1 MHIEFFIF
9 KVKAFTKYII
19 LINMFKEIKNKYL
32 RYSAIGV
39 FFIIIFFSAL
49 QLNFLYLF
57 GYSPSYNDIKIPTL
71 RVGSELY
78 TSDGKLIG
86 RYFKEN
92 RTPVN
97 YNEIAPSVLNA
108 LVATEDVRFYK
119 HWGIDVQAVGRAVI
133 GFGKDGGASTITQQ
147 LAKNLYRT
155 RYNKSQGF
163 LSKIPLVRTIVFK
176 LKEWMTAVKLE
187 SNYSKNDIITMYLN
201 TVSFGNN
208 TYGIKTASRIYFD
221 KEAKDLSI
229 NESALLVGMLKG
241 TSFYNPTKNPDR
253 ALVRRNTVLSQMNK
267 YNYLNKDSL
276 TELSKLPIKLKEGKM
291 EDGSDGDSYLRA
303 AVAKYLEKWCKDN
316 GYDLYEDGLKIYT
329 TIDSKLQKYA
339 EEAVQEQMKT
349 LQRRFYSVWG
359 DEDPWYDSEKQ
370 KVDYPDRAM
379 KNLPIYSLLQ
389 KKFPNSPDSVTAY
402 FNRKKKMQIFTY
414 KGDRDTLFSTL
425 DSIRYYGKI
434 MNTGMMTMEPASGKI
449 KVWVG
454 GIDHKFFKYDHVN
467 QAKRQAGSTFKPF
480 AYLTALE
487 QGMNPCDKFTD
498 KPVKIAYQDKGET
511 KYWEPKNAD
520 YSVTYQEMSLRWAM
534 AKSVNTITAQ
544 VTEKV
549 GWDNVVKWA
558 HECGIDSHLESVP
571 SVSLGSNDVSVYEM
585 VKAYSTFLNKGVK
598 TDPILVEKIT
608 DQDDNV
614 IDDFKPKTKRVLTE
628 EIAWLMLYMFRGG
641 MDEPGGTS
649 RALWEW
655 DLWKKN
661 NQIGGKTGTSSDY
674 VDAWYMGITK
684 DLVTGVWV
692 GCDERT
698 AHFKNGEQGEG
709 SRTALPIFAKFMEK
723 VYHDPNSGYTYGP
736 FPKATVDITRTINC
750 PSPRIV
756 EDTTS
761 TDSVLVDSTDIADP
775 AMPET
780 ATPIPSTETEIKKED
795 KKPESETP
803 VQPAVVPLTKK
814 EERELKRKQRQEERE
829 KKKNGNN

>member
-1 MHIEFFIF
+1 
-9 KVKAFTKYII
+9 
-19 LINMFKEIKNKYL
+19 MFKEIKNKYL
-32 RYSAIGV
+32 RYSAIGI

-49 QLNFLYLF
+49 QINFLWLF
-57 GYSPSYNDIKIPTL
+57 GYSPSYHDIKIPTL
-71 RVGSELY
+71 RVGSELF
-78 TSDGKLIG
+78 TADGKLIG

-108 LVATEDVRFYK
+108 LIATEDVRFRK
-119 HWGIDVQAVGRAVI
+119 HWGIDIQAVGRAVI

-155 RYNKSQGF
+155 RYNKSQGL

-187 SNYSKNDIITMYLN
+187 SNYPKNDIITMYLN

-221 KEAKDLSI
+221 KEAKDLSTTDA
-229 NESALLVGMLKG
+229 ALLVGMLKG
-241 TSFYNPTKNPDR
+241 TSLYNPTKNPER

-267 YNYLNKDSL
+267 YNYLSKDSL
-276 TELSKLPIKLKEGKM
+276 TLLSKEPIKLKEGKM

-339 EEAVQEQMKT
+339 EEAVQDQMKT

-359 DEDPWYDSEKQ
+359 NEDPWYDSEKK

-379 KNLPIYSLLQ
+379 KNLPIYGLLQ
-389 KKFPNSPDSVTAY
+389 KKFPNAPDSVTAY
-402 FNRKKKMQIFTY
+402 FNKKKKMQIFSY
-414 KGDRDTLFSTL
+414 KGDRDTMFSTL

-487 QGMNPCDKFTD
+487 QGMSPCDKFTD
-498 KPVKIAYQDKGET
+498 KPVKIPYQDKGET

-520 YSVTYQEMSLRWAM
+520 YSVTYREMSLRWAM

-558 HECGIDSHLESVP
+558 KECGIDSHLESVP

-585 VKAYSTFLNKGVK
+585 VKAYGTFLNKGVK

-608 DQDDNV
+608 DQDNNL

-641 MDEPGGTS
+641 MEEPGGTS
-649 RALWEW
+649 QALWEW

-723 VYHDPNSGYTYGP
+723 VYHDPTSGYTYGP

-756 EDTTS
+756 QDTTS
-761 TDSVLVDSTDIADP
+761 TDSVTVDSTTVAEP
-775 AMPET
+775 ENPET
-780 ATPIPSTETEIKKED
+780 AVPATTEPEVKKEE
-795 KKPESETP
+795 KKPEPTP
-803 VQPAVVPLTKK
+803 IQPAAVVPLTKK

>member
-1 MHIEFFIF
+1 
-9 KVKAFTKYII
+9 
-19 LINMFKEIKNKYL
+19 MFKEIKNRYL
-32 RYSAIGV
+32 RYV
-39 FFIIIFFSAL
+39 IILIYFVVIFFAAL
-49 QLNFLYLF
+49 QLNFLGLF
-57 GYSPSYNDIKIPTL
+57 GYSPSRTDIKMPTQ

-86 RYFKEN
+86 RYYKEN

-97 YNEIAPSVLNA
+97 YNEIAPSVIHA

-119 HWGIDVQAVGRAVI
+119 HWGVDFQAVGRAVV
-133 GFGKDGGASTITQQ
+133 GLGQDGGASTITQQ

-155 RYNKSQGF
+155 RYNKSQG
-163 LSKIPLVRTIVFK
+163 LLAKIPLVRTIIFK
-176 LKEWMTAVKLE
+176 FKEWMTAVKLE
-187 SNYSKNDIITMYLN
+187 SNYSKNEIITMYLN

-221 KEAKDLSI
+221 RDPKNLKIE
-229 NESALLVGMLKG
+229 ESALLVGMLKG
-241 TSFYNPTKNPDR
+241 TTLYNPTKNPEN
-253 ALVRRNTVLSQMNK
+253 ALKRRNVVFAQMNK
-267 YNYLNKDSL
+267 YNYLSRDSML
-276 TELSKLPIKLKEGKM
+276 MLQKNPIILNAGKL
-291 EDGSDGDSYLRA
+291 DDSSDGDSYLRA

-329 TIDSKLQKYA
+329 TIDSKLQNYA
-339 EEAVQEQMKT
+339 EQAVQDEMKI

-359 DEDPWYDSEKQ
+359 KQDPWFDSEKK

-379 KNLPIYSLLQ
+379 KSLAIYTVLQ
-389 KKFPNSPDSVTAY
+389 KRFPNQPDSIDHY
-402 FNRKKKMQIFTY
+402 FNEKKKMQIFTY

-434 MNTGMMTMEPASGKI
+434 LNSGMMTMEPATGKI

-487 QGMNPCDKFTD
+487 QGMSPCDKITD
-498 KPVKIAYQDKGET
+498 KPVRIAYQDGGET

-520 YSVTYQEMSLRWAM
+520 WGNTYQDMSLRLAM
-534 AKSVNTITAQ
+534 ARSVNTITAQ
-544 VTEKV
+544 LTEKV

-598 TDPILVEKIT
+598 NEPILVEKIT
-608 DQDDNV
+608 DQDDKV
-614 IDDFKPKTKRVLTE
+614 IEDFLPKTKKVLTD

-641 MDEPGGTS
+641 MEEPGGTS
-649 RALWEW
+649 QALWEW
-655 DLWKKN
+655 PNLFKKN

-684 DLVTGVWV
+684 DLVTGIWV
-692 GCDERT
+692 GCDERS
-698 AHFKNGEQGEG
+698 AHFQNGDQGEG
-709 SRTALPIFAKFMEK
+709 SHTALPIFAKFMEK
-723 VYHDPNSGYTYGP
+723 VYLDPNSGYTYGP
-736 FPKATVDITRTINC
+736 FPKATVPITRSYNC

-756 EDTTS
+756 KDTATLDTTA
-761 TDSVLVDSTDIADP
+761 VDSTNFEP
-775 AMPET
+775 APEQ
-780 ATPIPSTETEIKKED
+780 PQ
-795 KKPESETP
+795 ETP
-803 VQPAVVPLTKK
+803 ENTPPVIKREEKKNTQPQPIQPLQATQPLTKK
-814 EERELKRKQRQEERE
+814 EERELKRQQRQEEKDR
-829 KKKNGNN
+829 KKTGNDEG

>member
-1 MHIEFFIF
+1 
-9 KVKAFTKYII
+9 
-19 LINMFKEIKNKYL
+19 MFKEIKNKYL
-32 RYSAIGV
+32 RYSAIGI

-49 QLNFLYLF
+49 QINFLWLF
-57 GYSPSYNDIKIPTL
+57 GYSPSYHDIKIPTL

-78 TSDGKLIG
+78 TADGKLIG

-108 LVATEDVRFYK
+108 LIATEDVRFRK
-119 HWGIDVQAVGRAVI
+119 HWGIDIQAVGRAVI

-155 RYNKSQGF
+155 RYNKSQGL

-187 SNYSKNDIITMYLN
+187 SNYPKNDIITMYLN

-221 KEAKDLSI
+221 KEAKDLSTTDA
-229 NESALLVGMLKG
+229 ALLVGMLKG
-241 TSFYNPTKNPDR
+241 TSLYNPTKNPER

-267 YNYLNKDSL
+267 YNYLSKDSL
-276 TELSKLPIKLKEGKM
+276 TLLSKEPIKLKEGKM

-339 EEAVQEQMKT
+339 EEAVQDQMKT

-359 DEDPWYDSEKQ
+359 NEDPWYDSEKK

-379 KNLPIYSLLQ
+379 KNLPIYGLLQ
-389 KKFPNSPDSVTAY
+389 KKFPNAPDSVTAY
-402 FNRKKKMQIFTY
+402 FNKKKKMQIFSY
-414 KGDRDTLFSTL
+414 KGDRDTMFSTL

-487 QGMNPCDKFTD
+487 QGMSPCD
-498 KPVKIAYQDKGET
+498 
-511 KYWEPKNAD
+511 
-520 YSVTYQEMSLRWAM
+520 
-534 AKSVNTITAQ
+534 
-544 VTEKV
+544 
-549 GWDNVVKWA
+549 
-558 HECGIDSHLESVP
+558 
-571 SVSLGSNDVSVYEM
+571 
-585 VKAYSTFLNKGVK
+585 
-598 TDPILVEKIT
+598 
-608 DQDDNV
+608 
-614 IDDFKPKTKRVLTE
+614 
-628 EIAWLMLYMFRGG
+628 
-641 MDEPGGTS
+641 
-649 RALWEW
+649 
-655 DLWKKN
+655 
-661 NQIGGKTGTSSDY
+661 
-674 VDAWYMGITK
+674 
-684 DLVTGVWV
+684 
-692 GCDERT
+692 
-698 AHFKNGEQGEG
+698 
-709 SRTALPIFAKFMEK
+709 
-723 VYHDPNSGYTYGP
+723 
-736 FPKATVDITRTINC
+736 
-750 PSPRIV
+750 
-756 EDTTS
+756 
-761 TDSVLVDSTDIADP
+761 
-775 AMPET
+775 
-780 ATPIPSTETEIKKED
+780 
-795 KKPESETP
+795 
-803 VQPAVVPLTKK
+803 
-814 EERELKRKQRQEERE
+814 
-829 KKKNGNN
+829 

>member
-1 MHIEFFIF
+1 
-9 KVKAFTKYII
+9 
-19 LINMFKEIKNKYL
+19 MFKEIKNKYL
-32 RYSAIGV
+32 RYSAIGI

-49 QLNFLYLF
+49 QLNFLWLF
-57 GYSPSYNDIKIPTL
+57 GYSPSYRDIKAPTL

-97 YNEIAPSVLNA
+97 FNEISPSIINA

-119 HWGIDVQAVGRAVI
+119 HWGIDAQAVVRAVV
-133 GFGKDGGASTITQQ
+133 GMGKDGGASTITQQ

-155 RYNKSQGF
+155 RYNKSSGV
-163 LSKIPLVRTIVFK
+163 LSKLPLLRTIIPK

-221 KEAKDLSI
+221 KEAKELEPTDA
-229 NESALLVGMLKG
+229 ALLVGMLKG
-241 TSFYNPTKNPDR
+241 TSLYNPRKNPEK
-253 ALVRRNTVLSQMNK
+253 ALERRNVVLGQMNK
-267 YNYLNKDSL
+267 YKFLSKDSL
-276 TELSKLPIKLKEGKM
+276 ALLSKEPIKLKEGKM

-303 AVAKYLEKWCKDN
+303 AVAKYLEKWCADN
-316 GYDLYEDGLKIYT
+316 KYDLYEDGLKIYT

-339 EEAVQEQMKT
+339 EEAVAEQMKT
-349 LQRRFYSVWG
+349 LQRRFYNVWG
-359 DEDPWYDSEKQ
+359 NEDPWYDSEKQ

-389 KKFPNSPDSVTAY
+389 KKFPNQPDSVLAY
-402 FNRKKKMQIFTY
+402 FNKKKRMQIFTY
-414 KGDRDTLFSTL
+414 KGDRDTSFSTL

-434 MNTGMMTMEPASGKI
+434 LNTGMMTMEPSSGKI

-467 QAKRQAGSTFKPF
+467 QSKRQAGSTFKPF

-487 QGMNPCDKFTD
+487 QGMSPCDEFTD
-498 KPVKIAYQDKGET
+498 KPVKIEYQDKGET

-520 YSVTYQEMSLRWAM
+520 YSISYREMSLRWAM

-549 GWDNVVKWA
+549 GWDNVVKYA

-571 SVSLGSNDVSVYEM
+571 SVSLGSNDVTVYEM
-585 VKAYSTFLNKGVK
+585 VKAYSTFMNKGVK

-608 DQDDNV
+608 DLDGNI
-614 IDDFKPKTKRVLTE
+614 IDEFKPKTKRVLTE
-628 EIAWLMLYMFRGG
+628 EIAWLMTYMFRGG

-649 RALWEW
+649 QALWEW
-655 DLWKKN
+655 PNLFKKN

-674 VDAWYMGITK
+674 VDAWYMGLTK

-723 VYHDPNSGYTYGP
+723 VYLDPSTGYTYGP
-736 FPKATVDITRTINC
+736 FPKSTVPITRTINC
-750 PSPRIV
+750 PSPQYV
-756 EDTTS
+756 ADTTS
-761 TDSVLVDSTDIADP
+761 TDSVLVDSTEFIVPEDP
-775 AMPET
+775 ENPTSPATVQPEV
-780 ATPIPSTETEIKKED
+780 KKEEN
-795 KKPESETP
+795 KTELTQN
-803 VQPAVVPLTKK
+803 QPTTTVPLTKK

-829 KKKNGNN
+829 KKKVDN